1 MATPIV
7 VLFVLTKNCLTSFSR
22 PVLSR
27 PIPGEEVWSRTDTES
42 LGASGAEDE
51 DPITDFGGMV
61 GLKKKN
67 GWRTI
72 RHLVRFTPFMNT
84 FRKRLYPWVQVT
96 LITKVRL
103 ITKDNLYNDIV
114 SWLAIK
120 TASCAG
126 SEEMGLS

>member
-1 MATPIV
+1 MHV
-7 VLFVLTKNCLTSFSR
+7 SR
-22 PVLSR
+22 DTCDFEDISILRRSGGGL
-27 PIPGEEVWSRTDTES
+27 GEEVWSRTDTES

-51 DPITDFGGMV
+51 DPVTDLGGMV

-103 ITKDNLYNDIV
+103 ITKDI
-114 SWLAIK
+114 III
-120 TASCAG
+120 
-126 SEEMGLS
+126 MILSVGWP